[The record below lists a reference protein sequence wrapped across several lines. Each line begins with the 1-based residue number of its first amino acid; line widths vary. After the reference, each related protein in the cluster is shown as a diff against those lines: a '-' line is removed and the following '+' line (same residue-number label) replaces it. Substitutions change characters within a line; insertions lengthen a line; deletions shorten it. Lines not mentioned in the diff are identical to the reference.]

1 MVKLSE
7 QIELS
12 AIEEKRMKKKLGG
25 GDDGHDVISREIKEN
40 HHQVPSMI
48 LIFNLIPLIHF
59 DADSSSFQ

>member
-25 GDDGHDVISREIKEN
+25 GDHVISREIKEN
-40 HHQVPSMI
+40 NHQVPSVI
-48 LIFNLIPLIHF
+48 SFLLLLIHEF
-59 DADSSSFQ
+59 HNSITEAKARDV

>member
-48 LIFNLIPLIHF
+48 LIDIDL
-59 DADSSSFQ
+59 